1 MTHRP
6 YRITTSLAALVLA
19 LGGLATLSA
28 GSADAASAHAK
39 AGTITVGTLYASTG
53 AFATSSLPEYA
64 GLQFWAKQV
73 DSHGGMYVA
82 PLRRKEKVKIVAYND
97 QSDPATATSL
107 YDQLISQNHVNVLVA
122 DFGSVLTAPAITIA
136 KDQKQ
141 LLFDV
146 TGSGTSFF
154 TSGSNPYVVLTSLP
168 VSAVWPKPVA
178 KLLIQLKTK
187 RVAILYCQ
195 NDFDQAQATAIQ
207 GFLKAAGITPVYF
220 QGVPTTQSDYSTLV
234 QSIKATNPDAVLEL
248 GYPNNDIAFLNELKA
263 TGTHFKFVLTPFL
276 GQLPSLFTQDV
287 GAPAVNYTY
296 TYAVPPTLVIN
307 HVNIGLGLTAFVRQ
321 FAPGKP
327 STVNFLDVA
336 GYNAGL
342 AVQAA
347 FAHATSMSQLGIRAG
362 ITAVNGKLQ
371 TLEGTFKVDNT
382 GEQLGELLPV
392 AQAVPHGKGFA
403 LKIVY
408 PATPAQVKMVN
419 AKAKYPAPTK

>member
-1 MTHRP
+1 MA
-6 YRITTSLAALVLA
+6 SGLAAA
-19 LGGLATLSA
+19 SLSA
-28 GSADAASAHAK
+28 SQSAGAS
-39 AGTITVGTLYASTG
+39 GNVITVGTLYANTG
-53 AFATSSLPEYA
+53 SFATSSMPEYA
-64 GLQFWAKQV
+64 GLQFWVKQV
-73 DSHGGMYVA
+73 NAAGGMYVA
-82 PLRRKEKVKIVAYND
+82 PLKKKEHVQLVSYND
-97 QSDPATATSL
+97 QSDPATATTL
-107 YDQLISQNHVNVLVA
+107 YNQLLTQNKVNVFVA
-122 DFGSVLTAPAITIA
+122 DFGSVLTAPAVTIA
-136 KDQKQ
+136 KDQKH
-141 LLFDV
+141 LLFDI

-154 TSGSNPYVVLTSLP
+154 SSGPNPYVALTSLP
-168 VSAVWPKPVA
+168 VSAVWPKPVVG
-178 KLLIQLKTK
+178 LLSSLKIK

-276 GQLPSLFTQDV
+276 GQLPSLFAQDV

>member
-1 MTHRP
+1 MVHFPFRVGVGLSVMALGLG
-6 YRITTSLAALVLA
+6 SLATMGTGPA
-19 LGGLATLSA
+19 SA
-28 GSADAASAHAK
+28 SSAHA
-39 AGTITVGTLYASTG
+39 ASGTITVGTLYASTG
-53 AFATSSLPEYA
+53 SFATSSLPEYA
-64 GLQFWAKQV
+64 GLQFWAKSV
-73 DSHGGMYVA
+73 NAHGGMYVA
-82 PLRRKEKVKIVAYND
+82 PLKKKEKVKVVAFND

-107 YDQLISQNHVNVLVA
+107 YDQLISQNHVDVLVA

-136 KDQKQ
+136 KDQKH

-154 TSGSNPYVVLTSLP
+154 TSGANPYVVLTSLP

-178 KLLIQLKTK
+178 KLLESLKTK

-207 GFLKAAGITPVYF
+207 GFLKQKGITPVYF

-276 GQLPSLFTQDV
+276 GQLPSLFAQDV
-287 GAPAVNYTY
+287 GAASVNYTY

-307 HVNIGLGLTAFVRQ
+307 NVNIGLGLTAFVKQ

-327 STVNFLDVA
+327 GTVNFLDVA

-371 TLEGTFKVDNT
+371 TLEGTFKVDKT
-382 GEQLGELLPV
+382 GEQIGELLPV
-392 AQAVPHGKGFA
+392 SQAVPQGKGFA

-419 AKAKYPAPTK
+419 AKAKYPAPVH